1 MSVTMAV
8 TLLSHHQPSI
18 QDNVTQESTVQPMW
32 KVTITTTMGEALV
45 ADDSKTL
52 IKTGEIINQDKI
64 LQTTCHGQVT

>member
-18 QDNVTQESTVQPMW
+18 QEDNVTKESTEQPMW
-32 KVTITTTMGEALV
+32 NITITTTMVEALV
-45 ADDSKTL
+45 ADDSKT
-52 IKTGEIINQDKI
+52 GEIIKQDKI

>member
-18 QDNVTQESTVQPMW
+18 QEDNATQESTVQPMW
-32 KVTITTTMGEALV
+32 NITKTTTMVEALV

-52 IKTGEIINQDKI
+52 ITGEIINQDKI
-64 LQTTCHGQVT
+64 LRTTCQGQVT

>member
-18 QDNVTQESTVQPMW
+18 QEDNATQESTVQPMW
-32 KVTITTTMGEALV
+32 NITKTTTMVEALV

-52 IKTGEIINQDKI
+52 ITGEIINQDKI
-64 LQTTCHGQVT
+64 LQTTCQGQVT